1 MENENKI
8 YKKRFLYVAALIII
22 LWFAL
27 IFPSRCNAQVNYC
40 DQLSYST
47 YQYLGTQGLNV
58 TGNATSLYST
68 GLVDTIIWN
77 WQACNST
84 LCYSGYGQ
92 IVNFPNILTTD
103 TIKLCYDVLVNF
115 ADTTLNGYGVICSN
129 CDSLIFSGGSW
140 VLLTNTPTSINEFT
154 QQKINDNKIYDLL
167 GRELKEVPVGTIY
180 IRNKKLYITK

>member
-1 MENENKI
+1 MKNENKI
-8 YKKRFLYVAALIII
+8 FKLLYVISLTTI
-22 LWFAL
+22 LSIFFAG
-27 IFPSRCNAQVNYC
+27 RCSAQTSYC

-47 YQYLGTQGLNV
+47 YQSQELIV
-58 TGNATSLYST
+58 TGNAST
-68 GLVDTIIWN
+68 LFNMVDSIEWN

-84 LCYSGYGQ
+84 LCYPGYGQ
-92 IVNFPNILTTD
+92 IVTFPNILTTD
-103 TIKLCYDVLVNF
+103 TVKLCYDIYLYF
-115 ADTTLNGYGVICSN
+115 MGTPYICSN

>member
-22 LWFAL
+22 LWFAS
-27 IFPSRCNAQVNYC
+27 IFSSRCNAQVNYC
-40 DQLSYST
+40 NQLSYST
-47 YQYLGTQGLNV
+47 YQSQELIV
-58 TGNATSLYST
+58 TGNASPLFNM
-68 GLVDTIIWN
+68 VDSIEWN

-167 GRELKEVPVGTIY
+167 GRELTEIPVGTIY